1 MEAILDAMKKEGDRM
16 VKELEYIKNFD
27 FEDAT
32 PEELDNFQ
40 SFLEQR
46 MDRNNKVKANMDTLL
61 VRMKEETG
69 K

>member
-1 MEAILDAMKKEGDRM
+1 MEAILEAMKKEGDRM
-16 VKELEYIKNFD
+16 IQELEYIQKFD

-32 PEELDNFQ
+32 PEELDRFQ

-46 MDRNNKVKANMDTLL
+46 MDRNDKVKANMDKL
-61 VRMKEETG
+61 VEKMKETS